1 MNHSDVVAAQKKV
14 CEDLGLDLTGPN
26 CFEITKRVAWALR
39 SENAGLLDK
48 PGGNNKDGYAVD
60 IICYPITMEVPGNGN
75 PPPTNNDLQT
85 RMTVALESI
94 ADILKQLAAKVL

>member
-60 IICYPITMEVPGNGN
+60 IICYPDGHIY
-75 PPPTNNDLQT
+75 
-85 RMTVALESI
+85 
-94 ADILKQLAAKVL
+94 DILVNSGGLNAPSWQDRSEERGRMLE